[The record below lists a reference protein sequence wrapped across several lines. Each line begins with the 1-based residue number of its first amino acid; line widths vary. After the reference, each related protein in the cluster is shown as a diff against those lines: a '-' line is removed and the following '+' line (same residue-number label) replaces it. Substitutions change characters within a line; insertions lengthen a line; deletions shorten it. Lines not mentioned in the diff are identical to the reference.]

1 MSEFDGYSLEYHEG
15 APSGERLHAIL
26 GASSSERWMNCPRSV
41 ALSKGMPNRS
51 SMFAMEGTAAHNLG
65 ELCLRE
71 NLSADAFYGKL
82 MTYSGHVL
90 DDTPKL
96 DPSRPTVIYEGNTY
110 DEEDPAFEIN
120 EDMRN
125 AVNVYL
131 HAIEDRQT
139 AARKKY
145 KEEPQLLIETMFD
158 LSGVYP
164 GMFGSNDAAL
174 FIPGVYLDVGDYK
187 HGRGKVVKIQ
197 NNSQIKYYGLGALR
211 KLCKDEFEEP
221 ETIDTFIVQPR
232 AYHKDGPVRTASYSN
247 SQITLDFR
255 RELVAAAKETERED
269 AALKAGDWC
278 FFCPGKTRCPLMTQ
292 KIHDAAAASMLD
304 LSEEE
309 LGLVPV
315 SPPKVV
321 AASEHV
327 AHAVRTITSDPE
339 AIGAYLR
346 FLPVLHAVEKEVKL
360 IATEMMK
367 NKVMIPGQD
376 LVYGDKH
383 RIWDDESLLVEDMR
397 KAGFE
402 HNQIYE
408 TKVKSPS
415 QMEKLGKA
423 AKSII
428 DKHAVKPQGEI
439 TIADESDKR
448 QKVNPVIVQE
458 SFDLL

>member
-1 MSEFDGYSLEYHEG
+1 MSEFDGYNLEYYDG
-15 APSGERLHAIL
+15 PNPTGERLHAIL

-41 ALSKGMPNRS
+41 VLSKGMPNRS
-51 SMFAMEGTAAHNLG
+51 SMYAMEGTAAHNLG
-65 ELCLRE
+65 ELCLQQD
-71 NLSADAFYGKL
+71 LSADAFYGKL

-90 DDTPKL
+90 DDAPKL
-96 DPSRPTVIYEGNTY
+96 DNRPTVMYEGQLY

-139 AARKKY
+139 AARKKF

-164 GMFGSNDAAL
+164 GMFGSNDVAL

-197 NNSQIKYYGLGALR
+197 DNSQIKYYGLGALR
-211 KLCKDEFEEP
+211 KLCVDEFDEP
-221 ETIDTFIVQPR
+221 DVIDTFVVQPR
-232 AYHKDGPVRTASYSN
+232 AHHKDGPVRTASYSN
-247 SQITLDFR
+247 RQITLDFR
-255 RELVAAAKETERED
+255 RELVSAAKMTERED
-269 AALKAGDWC
+269 APIKAGDWC
-278 FFCPGKTRCPLMTQ
+278 FFCPGKTKCPLMTQ

-321 AASEHV
+321 AASDHV
-327 AHAVRTITSDPE
+327 AHAVRTITSDPQ

-346 FLPVLHAVEKEVKL
+346 FLPVLHAVEKEVKV
-360 IATEMMK
+360 IATEMMQAG
-367 NKVMIPGQD
+367 VHIPGQD

-383 RIWDDESLLVEDMR
+383 RVWQDESFIVEDLR
-397 KAGFE
+397 KAGFT
-402 HNQIYE
+402 HDQIYE
-408 TKVKSPS
+408 TKLKSPA

-423 AKSII
+423 AKAII
-428 DKHAVKPQGEI
+428 EEHAVKPRGEI
-439 TIADESDKR
+439 TIADETDKR
-448 QKVNPVIVQE
+448 QKVKPVIVQD
-458 SFDLL
+458 SFDLI